1 VSPQAS
7 RYERG
12 RISLGRRLAARAQ
25 LLAGDRSGVTAALFA
40 LSLPVL
46 LGSVGLAVDGSLMYV
61 AQNRLQVAADAAA
74 LAGAQYLNDGVD
86 AAQAKAIDLA
96 TANIDGTG
104 SSSPVLSGSDIEA
117 GTWDAAARTFTP
129 GTPSPNALRV
139 TTRFAEANG
148 NPHRLLFGAFLGR
161 AQLDLEATAIALGTG
176 GPTCPGNVVLY
187 PDTTFTPQPNERRI
201 TTLGEACGA
210 DCPAGFS
217 GSAGYLM
224 TPEGHPIIRL
234 TVGPLA
240 FAANPTT
247 TLTIRSGST
256 INDSYTLPGPGRFF
270 VAVKSFTN
278 PYDINDPAT
287 RFLPKTSLV
296 WSNFGAG
303 TATWS
308 NNIRRIW
315 VPPVA
320 PVCPPTSTGG
330 GSSSGGSGGGSGG
343 KSILVG

>member
-1 VSPQAS
+1 VIAPV
-7 RYERG
+7 
-12 RISLGRRLAARAQ
+12 RLPRARVTARAR
-25 LLAGDRSGVTAALFA
+25 LLTQALARDKSGVAAALFA
-40 LSLPVL
+40 LTLPVL

-74 LAGAQYLNDGVD
+74 LSGAQYLNDGVS
-86 AAQAKAIDLA
+86 AAQAKALSLA
-96 TANIDGTG
+96 EANIDGTG
-104 SSSPVLSGSDIEA
+104 SSSPVLSTSDIVA

-129 GTPSPNALRV
+129 ATPSPNALRV
-139 TTRFAEANG
+139 TTRFAAANG
-148 NPHRLLFGAFLGR
+148 NPHRLLFGAFIGR
-161 AQLDLEATAIALGTG
+161 AQMDMQATAIALGTG

-187 PDTTFTPQPNERRI
+187 PDTSFTPQPNERRI
-201 TTLGEACGA
+201 TTLGEPCGS

-217 GSAGYLM
+217 GSAGFLM
-224 TPEGHPIIRL
+224 TPEGHPVVRL

-247 TLTIRSGST
+247 TLTIRAGST

-270 VAVKSFTN
+270 VVVKSFTN

-287 RFLPKTSLV
+287 RFRPKTSLV

-315 VPPVA
+315 VPPVP